1 MTAIG
6 ATAIG
11 ATAIG
16 ATAIGATA
24 IGATGKGKAAVASG
38 SAGVGWLNTVDAMPC
53 AATTDGVMLR
63 VDICGLSAQVMEGV
77 MLRFDIC
84 GLIGVVMGMDMGMG
98 RGGWA
103 ASVAVPRGGWAASV
117 AVPMAVGKWDVS
129 KAVVAIG
136 SGPTAGPITDTAVPT
151 CETLLPART
160 RTGRAGLVT
169 GSRPQLGTT
178 SGAAGGMAEGMVSGT
193 PSKLTDETASTNG
206 PTIPRAIAAVTTS
219 DAIGIPPGAI
229 PPVGSPPTPIGGG
242 ARPMAQMPPALDEQP
257 KDANEA
263 RETGRTRR
271 SWGIACCE
279 AAGEASCCIARSA
292 RSATRSALTH
302 SDWASAL
309 PTSNEKRSTGA
320 TASPAAS
327 SVVSIGRLGVSGG
340 SGSGRRII
348 AGKLA
353 RKLTCTTKDA
363 LGSDAQLTARS

>member
-98 RGGWA
+98 RGGWAASVAVPRGGWA

-219 DAIGIPPGAI
+219 DAIGIPPG
-229 PPVGSPPTPIGGG
+229 GDSPRG
-242 ARPMAQMPPALDEQP
+242 QP
-257 KDANEA
+257 
-263 RETGRTRR
+263 
-271 SWGIACCE
+271 
-279 AAGEASCCIARSA
+279 
-292 RSATRSALTH
+292 TH
-302 SDWASAL
+302 SH
-309 PTSNEKRSTGA
+309 R
-320 TASPAAS
+320 
-327 SVVSIGRLGVSGG
+327 
-340 SGSGRRII
+340 GRRQAHGTDATC
-348 AGKLA
+348 AGRA
-353 RKLTCTTKDA
+353 
-363 LGSDAQLTARS
+363 AQRRQ